1 MIELALRTRT
11 FARTPTPPRRRS
23 RIGGPGLIE
32 RNMGAV
38 AAARSECSALA
49 ATTHWSR
56 VARSAIDA
64 RRACSIG
71 YDLPLSFSGLDVLVG
86 GGVELALD
94 DLSELDELDD
104 APDGG
109 VGLEELGLD

>member
-1 MIELALRTRT
+1 M
-11 FARTPTPPRRRS
+11 
-23 RIGGPGLIE
+23 
-32 RNMGAV
+32 
-38 AAARSECSALA
+38 
-49 ATTHWSR
+49 
-56 VARSAIDA
+56 
-64 RRACSIG
+64 
-71 YDLPLSFSGLDVLVG
+71 PLSFSGLDVLVG